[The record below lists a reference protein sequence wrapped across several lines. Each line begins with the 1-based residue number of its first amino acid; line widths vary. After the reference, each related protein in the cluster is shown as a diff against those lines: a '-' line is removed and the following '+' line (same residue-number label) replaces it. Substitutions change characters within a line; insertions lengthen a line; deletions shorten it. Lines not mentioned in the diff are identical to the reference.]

1 MAKMVGEFSV
11 VIVTTGLEYK
21 RKSVQTRCVPIY
33 SVVVDWTRKT
43 AIGLS

>member
-1 MAKMVGEFSV
+1 M

-33 SVVVDWTRKT
+33 SVVVDWTSKKG
-43 AIGLS
+43 IGLS